1 MVPHVVEI
9 WCQVVASSPAVSR
22 HFHEHV
28 GLSIV
33 AHTNV
38 PCSLASFGCQEL
50 LSRHVLQSTAE
61 YRDVLWIACSNGNGE
76 LRSGWFSSQ
85 WRWCSPH
92 SWRKKVGAHHTER
105 DTLNDLQ
112 CLWFIR
118 QDHDTL
124 GQHRPVHWLVSHDD
138 FSAPHDYHDLQV
150 AQQRSLVS
158 LRSVVCILE
167 CKGLKSQWQPCLLFW
182 NSDSIFWN
190 GRHAMVLGNKQCAW
204 GCWTCWCRGFWDPFV
219 IHSCL
224 GMILVAGDAAG
235 GMFGR
240 SPYLETGQHLAFS
253 RGMTTFDNLHAA
265 EMI

>member
-9 WCQVVASSPAVSR
+9 WCQVVASSPSVSR

-38 PCSLASFGCQEL
+38 PCSLASVGWLCVDMFRQEL
-50 LSRHVLQSTAE
+50 LSWQRNCKVLLSTEMSCGLLVPMAM
-61 YRDVLWIACSNGNGE
+61 VNW
-76 LRSGWFSSQ
+76 RSGWFSSQ

-138 FSAPHDYHDLQV
+138 FVAPHDYHDLQV

-167 CKGLKSQWQPCLLFW
+167 CKDLKSPWQPCLLFW
-182 NSDSIFWN
+182 KLIAILIRFFETTDM
-190 GRHAMVLGNKQCAW
+190 R
-204 GCWTCWCRGFWDPFV
+204 WC
-219 IHSCL
+219 
-224 GMILVAGDAAG
+224 
-235 GMFGR
+235 
-240 SPYLETGQHLAFS
+240 
-253 RGMTTFDNLHAA
+253 
-265 EMI
+265 